1 MIKKLRRRFIAV
13 NMSILTSVLLGVLI
27 GIYAFMYSSEVNI
40 SYELM
45 ESILNEKDMGTSK
58 PDDAPESAENTIE
71 KEIRT
76 ASSLSFQMNFGQQHG
91 SPDNIEDERGSGG
104 EFRPEPF
111 DPEFRDPPPETP
123 QSDMPQE
130 NEPDRPKMPD
140 DKPTEPAADPTEP
153 KKNGESSQAQ
163 PTNPKSG
170 SENSVRE
177 DGSSVGPD
185 EPVIPPQTESEKH
198 TTAVTS
204 QKSQKDTSTTAAT
217 SSAAALPEK
226 PGGQKPPFKKDFPDP
241 YKGKVKRAHII
252 VQFNNNNDIDR
263 VVYQYF
269 ENVDADEDEI
279 KAAAKE
285 IIGEKNDRGKITVG
299 SMKLRYMKSHNPR
312 TSSGGGR
319 ILFLDRTT
327 ELSTV
332 NRLVFIF
339 IIIGCVGI
347 VVIFAISVL
356 LANWMVKP
364 VDKAWKQQKQ
374 FVADASHELK
384 TPLTVIS
391 SNTDVILSNSD
402 DTVKS
407 QSKWLNYIKDET
419 ARMTKLV
426 NNMLY
431 IAKYDS
437 NEIKFTPAKFDI
449 SKIMSSICL
458 QYEALFFEK
467 GKLLETDIE
476 ENIIIS
482 GDEDKIKQLINIL
495 LDNAGKYSSE
505 NGKINAE
512 LSRVQKTGKV
522 TLRVS
527 NTSNYIAP
535 DKLERIFDRF
545 YRLDDSRNRKT
556 GGSGL
561 GLNIAKS
568 ITDAHGGSIKAL
580 HENGITSFIVEI

>member
-45 ESILNEKDMGTSK
+45 ESILNERDMGTSK
-58 PDDAPESAENTIE
+58 PDDVPESAENTIE
-71 KEIRT
+71 KEIKT
-76 ASSLSFQMNFGQQHG
+76 ASNLSFQMNFGQRHEF
-91 SPDNIEDERGSGG
+91 PDNIEDERGV
-104 EFRPEPF
+104 EFRPDPF
-111 DPEFRDPPPETP
+111 DPGSHEPPPDMP
-123 QSDMPQE
+123 QPTMPQE
-130 NEPDRPKMPD
+130 NEPDRPDMPVD
-140 DKPTEPAADPTEP
+140 QPTEPAANPTEP
-153 KKNGESSQAQ
+153 QKNDENSQAQ
-163 PTNPKSG
+163 PTDPKSG
-170 SENSVRE
+170 SENSVRK
-177 DGSSVGPD
+177 DGGSA
-185 EPVIPPQTESEKH
+185 EPYKPATPPQTESEKH
-198 TTAVTS
+198 TTTVTS
-204 QKSQKDTSTTAAT
+204 QKPQKDTSTTAVT
-217 SSAAALPEK
+217 SVTTLPEK
-226 PGGQKPPFKKDFPDP
+226 PDGQKPPFEKDFSDP

-252 VQFNNNNDIDR
+252 VQFNDNNDIDR

-269 ENVDADEDEI
+269 EGIDEDEI

-285 IIGEKNDRGKITVG
+285 VIGEKNDRGKITVG
-299 SMKLRYMKSHNPR
+299 SMKLRYMRSHNPR

-426 NNMLY
+426 NSMLY

-437 NEIKFTPAKFDI
+437 NEIKFTPAKLDI

-505 NGKINAE
+505 NGKIKAE
-512 LSRVQKTGKV
+512 LSRVQKTGKI
-522 TLRVS
+522 TLIVS
-527 NTSNYIAP
+527 NTSDYIAS

-568 ITDAHGGSIKAL
+568 ITDAHGGSIKAI